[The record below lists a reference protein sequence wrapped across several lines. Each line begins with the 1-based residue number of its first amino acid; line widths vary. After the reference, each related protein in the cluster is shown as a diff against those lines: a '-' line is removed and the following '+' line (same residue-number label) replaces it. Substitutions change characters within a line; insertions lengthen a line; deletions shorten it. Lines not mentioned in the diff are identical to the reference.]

1 MSDGPDD
8 RVCSTD
14 LNAGLMAG
22 TVGVGGTLGSAG
34 GERVADVVGDA
45 AAHGTVV
52 DHRTVGVCAARRRVA
67 GVRCWSRERK

>member
-1 MSDGPDD
+1 MKVSDGPDD
-8 RVCSTD
+8 RVCSPYLD
-14 LNAGLMAG
+14 AGLVAG

-52 DHRTVGVCAARRRVA
+52 DHRTVGVCTARRRVA
-67 GVRCWSRERK
+67 GIR